1 MMSDYTSIRATAL
14 ENFWG
19 DEYNDY
25 LYLWEGSKSN
35 LRLTD
40 IINAKDK
47 TLGDEFSTQEEI
59 QKGHEYCRE
68 FYYKIL
74 PILAEKLNAIH
85 GVNEP
90 TSFWQIS
97 FGYWL
102 YRHIS
107 IIYEKFIQLGRLDL
121 NKTSI
126 KLLRKD
132 DYYTPKDHVD
142 YISCFANDFGVQQLV
157 SLYYSLYADK
167 KFKVLS
173 QSWCFEGDKPK
184 RKFLRKCVNKALEF
198 IKPEPMVG
206 LMGVYLSKK
215 TVAALEK
222 ASVGR
227 ISTIELPVIEIVD
240 VGIDWEKRKF
250 ISGNAVAK
258 TFEDYFM
265 QSLYN
270 CLPKDLI
277 ENFSTFYEKFSLDVQ
292 RKKITAVVSEEWIS
306 NIAIA
311 IYVAISKKNSVKF
324 IAHEHGAGSFYYK
337 NCLHFVDCDVSDVY
351 LTTGWIG
358 GQCNIVKG
366 GFSCRDIVSYRHE
379 PRATT
384 ILFVTRTK
392 FLYWEEFN
400 EYNATNSTFINEL
413 TLVNRFIDLLPL
425 KLRANFKF
433 RPRRAQ
439 YLWDVEFALE
449 TDARGLKIDRD
460 DFSRSISN
468 AKIVII
474 DHIST
479 GFAEIIL
486 KKIPFILIYNVE
498 YLSLE
503 GRLVNIFTDLKRCG
517 VVHES
522 AESAAAHLL
531 EINDS
536 VENWWNSEAVSRP
549 INELTQISLAPS
561 ALTTDYLLSL
571 VATNAININ
580 YMHKLRFASFFN
592 IRHFFLKIRILIINI
607 WAKND
612 DS

>member
-1 MMSDYTSIRATAL
+1 MMCDYTSIRATAL

-19 DEYNDY
+19 DEYSNY

-35 LRLTD
+35 LCLAD

-47 TLGDEFSTQEEI
+47 TLGDNFSTQEEI

-68 FYYKIL
+68 FYYRIL

-85 GVNEP
+85 GVNES

-107 IIYEKFIQLGRLDL
+107 IIYEKFVQLGRLDL

-184 RKFLRKCVNKALEF
+184 RKFLRKFVNKALEF
-198 IKPEPMVG
+198 IKPEPRVG

-222 ASVGR
+222 ASVGL

-240 VGIDWEKRKF
+240 VGIYLEKRKF
-250 ISGNAVAK
+250 ISGNGVAK
-258 TFEDYFM
+258 TFEDFFM

-306 NIAIA
+306 NIAVA
-311 IYVAISKKNSVKF
+311 IYVAISKKNSAQF

-358 GQCNIVKG
+358 GRCNIVKG
-366 GFSCRDIVSYRHE
+366 GFSCRDIVSYQHE

-384 ILFVTRTK
+384 ILFITRTK

-425 KLRANFKF
+425 ELRANFKF

-449 TDARGLKIDRD
+449 TDARGLKIDRG

-503 GRLVNIFTDLKRCG
+503 GGLLNIFTDLKRCG

-531 EINDS
+531 EINDN
-536 VENWWNSEAVSRP
+536 VDNWWNSEAVSRP

-580 YMHKLRFASFFN
+580 YIHKLRFAFFFN